1 MAKQDTQFLSINA
14 YAKLIGVNE
23 KAVRNAV
30 RDGKIVKGYDP
41 DRKKIIKKFADKEY
55 GHLHLVPKARPGV
68 SKEKRAEKIEAEKSE
83 KVVPNSDV
91 KPVKKEVVKKIAKS
105 PNKSEK
111 MDPESSDESDDF
123 KGDFTYEE
131 LLLKIPVT
139 PDLSYTEA
147 TKRREII
154 QLALDKKKLEELQD
168 VLVRKQLV
176 EKALFAF
183 GNQLKKA
190 LLAIP
195 ARIMADVKNAPT
207 DVEAINIMTEEIN
220 ETLANYSRF
229 EDIRLTNK

>member
-1 MAKQDTQFLSINA
+1 MTKLDTQFLSINA

-30 RDGKIVKGYDP
+30 RDGKIVRGYDTE
-41 DRKKIIKKFADKEY
+41 RKKIIKKFADKEY
-55 GHLHLVPKARPGV
+55 GHLHLIPKARPGV
-68 SKEKRAEKIEAEKSE
+68 SREKRAEKIEAQKSE
-83 KVVPNSDV
+83 KTVENSDI
-91 KPVKKEVVKKIAKS
+91 KEVVKKNTKS

-111 MDPESSDESDDF
+111 MEVESSDESDDF

-195 ARIMADVKNAPT
+195 ARIMADVKIAPT

-229 EDIRLTNK
+229 DDIRLTNK